1 MEELSAAAHGDTSV
15 VTTLFAHST
24 WANLKLL
31 EFCERLS
38 DAQLDATAIGC
49 YGSIR
54 ATLVHILKAEASYV
68 ERVNGMRPP
77 HLLTRDQFPGF
88 AALKDVARWA
98 GDELLRLALSARKES
113 LVREREQG
121 LGCEYPLASLIVQEV
136 THATEHRTQIA
147 TIITQLG
154 MEPPDLSGWQYMVE
168 VGEFREFADGEGR

>member
-1 MEELSAAAHGDTSV
+1 MQADDHGDTSV
-15 VTTLFAHST
+15 VTTLFAHDT

-54 ATLVHILKAEASYV
+54 ATLVHILRGEVSYV
-68 ERVNGMRPP
+68 ERVNGKRPS
-77 HLLTRDQFPGF
+77 HLLTGDRFPGF

-98 GDELLRLALSARKES
+98 GDELLQLALSARKDTI
-113 LVREREQG
+113 VREREQG
-121 LGCEYPLASLIVQEV
+121 LVCEYTLASLMVQEI

-147 TIITQLG
+147 TILTQLG
-154 MEPPDLSGWQYMVE
+154 LEPPDLSGWQYMVE
-168 VGEFREFADGEGR
+168 TGEFREFADGAPEA